1 MRPEADADAAAAA
14 AESALERLLQRYLRE
29 PITVEPANDTPGQ
42 LMGVTRSG
50 ANGRV
55 RFSAMTFSCRLQLA
69 CFYPYAARV
78 RRLQA
83 TGQLGALRGLL
94 AALEQWELGRVP
106 PPHAAAFGSV
116 DGDDVEVDLT
126 EDGVE
131 IVEAEPEA
139 RETLFIE

>member
-1 MRPEADADAAAAA
+1 M
-14 AESALERLLQRYLRE
+14 
-29 PITVEPANDTPGQ
+29 
-42 LMGVTRSG
+42 
-50 ANGRV
+50 
-55 RFSAMTFSCRLQLA
+55 
-69 CFYPYAARV
+69 
-78 RRLQA
+78 
-83 TGQLGALRGLL
+83 L

-106 PPHAAAFGSV
+106 PPDAAAFGSV